1 MSEYSKKAIFDE
13 LRTGSHI
20 SIGHPMWTYIVE
32 NQEELSDY
40 FSDLEIE
47 LEIVSDVGYCFF
59 KTSNSNDLIEL
70 KRARLVV
77 AMLNILILEVKNL
90 NGEEGLD
97 DFLSG
102 RSSFPLDGI
111 DFHNTGRFSRAL
123 KQLGVSDNEEA
134 ISKLKTLSSFGFHK
148 ISEERITLQKAS
160 HRIFR
165 YTRLEIPKS
174 EVLEEEE

>member
-1 MSEYSKKAIFDE
+1 
-13 LRTGSHI
+13 
-20 SIGHPMWTYIVE
+20 
-32 NQEELSDY
+32 
-40 FSDLEIE
+40 
-47 LEIVSDVGYCFF
+47 
-59 KTSNSNDLIEL
+59 
-70 KRARLVV
+70 
-77 AMLNILILEVKNL
+77 MLNILILEVKNL

-148 ISEERITLQKAS
+148 ISEGRIILQKAS

-165 YTRLEIPKS
+165 YTRLEIPKA